1 MPDGA
6 TTFIAPNRDHAESFW
21 ASFTG
26 DKATPIRLR
35 FIYEGGDDRLPRNEQ
50 GEFLDPATRNVL
62 PVDPKSGKHRKP
74 KVWEVEGTLD
84 QLWPR
89 VTELQGH
96 AYAAFYFPNRI

>member
-35 FIYEGGDDRLPRNEQ
+35 FIYEGGDDRLPRNEVNRDRIRAERVHGNQ
-50 GEFLDPATRNVL
+50 LILSGPLL
-62 PVDPKSGKHRKP
+62 P
-74 KVWEVEGTLD
+74 
-84 QLWPR
+84 
-89 VTELQGH
+89 
-96 AYAAFYFPNRI
+96 F